1 MTVRRGLFTLLSVLA
16 LGLGIGM
23 GQALLGGA
31 EHGVPALLGAQAADQ
46 VEEITIR
53 VAREVSPAVVSV
65 RQPRGSGSGVII
77 RRDGVILTN
86 AHVVGSARQV
96 EIGLADGRRLPG
108 RVLGRD
114 PTVDIAVVQ
123 VEANDLPTA
132 PLADSDRLRVGQAAI
147 AIGNP
152 LDLERT
158 VTSGVVSAVNRS
170 PRGLGLDELIQT
182 DAAINPGNSG
192 GPLLDSGGRVM
203 GINTVIYRNTTGLGF
218 AVPSNLARD
227 VADQLLTTGRVE
239 RAFLGI
245 NYNEITRE
253 MAAQFR
259 LPVSEGIV
267 VSGVARGSPADA
279 AGLRQGDIITGVS
292 GEAIGRGGDL
302 RQLLRDR
309 QPGDDVTIQG
319 RRYNG
324 RTFAAFSARARLGEV
339 TTSG

>member
-1 MTVRRGLFTLLSVLA
+1 
-16 LGLGIGM
+16 
-23 GQALLGGA
+23 
-31 EHGVPALLGAQAADQ
+31 
-46 VEEITIR
+46 
-53 VAREVSPAVVSV
+53 
-65 RQPRGSGSGVII
+65 
-77 RRDGVILTN
+77 
-86 AHVVGSARQV
+86 
-96 EIGLADGRRLPG
+96 
-108 RVLGRD
+108 
-114 PTVDIAVVQ
+114 
-123 VEANDLPTA
+123 
-132 PLADSDRLRVGQAAI
+132 VGQAAI

-245 NYNEITRE
+245 NYNEISRE

-267 VSGVARGSPADA
+267 ISAVGRGSPADA

-309 QPGDDVTIQG
+309 QPGDVVTIQG

-324 RTFAAFSARARLGEV
+324 RAFAAFSARARLGEV